1 LISIHQNNLKTQPI
15 KNKNSTTTPNRPKF
29 NPTVGIVGLRLEL
42 ELNVRIALRIVRGHH
57 TQLANS

>member
-1 LISIHQNNLKTQPI
+1 LISIHQNNIKTQP

-42 ELNVRIALRIVRGHH
+42 ELNVGIALRIVRGHH